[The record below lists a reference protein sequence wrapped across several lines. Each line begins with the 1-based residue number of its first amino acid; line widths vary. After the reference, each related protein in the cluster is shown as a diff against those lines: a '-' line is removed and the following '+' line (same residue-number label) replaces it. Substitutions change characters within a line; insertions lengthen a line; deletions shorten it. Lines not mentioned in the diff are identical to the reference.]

1 MKRILFVD
9 DEPLIL
15 AGLQNLLRKQRKV
28 WDMVFVDSAEKAL
41 VKLADAPFD
50 VIVSDMR
57 MPGMDGATLLK
68 AVQAQYPDVVRI
80 VLSGHAELETALRS
94 VSVAHQFLSKPC
106 DATALQAVV
115 DRACGLQALLND
127 DAIRRAVGTVGRL
140 PSAPKVYTAVTRALE
155 DPATSLQEL
164 ARLIEQDM
172 AISAKIL
179 QLVNSA
185 FFGLP
190 QRVTGIQQALSYL
203 GANMLRRVLLSVET
217 FSMFD
222 QAKTAAFFSM
232 EDLQAHSNAVALV
245 ASKLITGEPRS
256 GDAFMAGTLHDVG
269 KLILAVHA
277 PEHAKRALNLAL
289 ERKIPLF
296 VAEQELYGVTHA
308 EVGAYLL
315 GIWGLPYAI
324 VEAVAHHHAP
334 TRVEHP
340 TFDVVDAVYVAQAL
354 VSEVSKASK
363 ASAAPP
369 HFDSAYLKAFG
380 VESKLPAWRETVAEV
395 MTSMGNG

>member
-28 WDMVFVDSAEKAL
+28 WDMVFVESGEKAL
-41 VKLADAPFD
+41 AKLADARFD

-127 DAIRRAVGTVGRL
+127 DAIRRAVGTVDRL

-222 QAKTAAFFSM
+222 KVKTAGFFSM
-232 EDLQAHSNAVALV
+232 EDLQAHSNAVAIV

-269 KLILAVHA
+269 KLILAIHA

-296 VAEQELYGVTHA
+296 AAEQELYGVTHA

-334 TRVEHP
+334 TRVEHR

-354 VSEVSKASK
+354 VSEVCKASK
-363 ASAAPP
+363 TSVAPL